1 MLYNGTSQPLSFN
14 VMFSHGAAQSVCL
27 YERVHVF
34 QIPYHTYYYYKNAK
48 NSWYGTNYE
57 DEGTYFYSVLMSEV
71 CRLSRTHISLLDENV
86 PQGVLQQVLESITF
100 MFGDE
105 A

>member
-1 MLYNGTSQPLSFN
+1 
-14 VMFSHGAAQSVCL
+14 
-27 YERVHVF
+27 
-34 QIPYHTYYYYKNAK
+34 
-48 NSWYGTNYE
+48 
-57 DEGTYFYSVLMSEV
+57 MSEV